1 MIHLFRL
8 ALPYCFLLFFVYK
21 GIRQPLYLLGIP
33 FLMFMSESIFVD
45 TAKVF
50 HIPGRFNDQLLF
62 TWLILLWIVSKFIQ
76 KDKFKNL
83 SGNKQSTTDFCVA
96 GLIII
101 SILGVISTI
110 LDYYPFITN
119 VIREFLTQISLL
131 AGYFIIKNW
140 ISSNK
145 PETLVN
151 FLYSLVIINSI
162 AAFLFILHQGLHLS
176 IYEQK
181 EYISD
186 SFEGTEITRSFFFMP
201 QFLFFSIV
209 YLLIFTKKY
218 TLFSIG
224 LLLIN
229 LLAIFITYTRSF
241 VTITVVLVLLYFILT
256 GVKSGKLGNAIK
268 NLMIYLILGV
278 FGIFLLSKFLP
289 ASTAYF
295 EARFSEMTKTQ
306 YTTEGPGDLEYR
318 FANTKS
324 TISNM
329 DKYKRILGMGSI
341 TNIQSPEVLVMDRTT
356 SDMVWAGVIFRWGF
370 AGLGL
375 FILIYIYATIKAFKL
390 FVKSDGIISD
400 LALMIFLYIVS
411 QIMESFVSWTFLS
424 GHGLATGLWYFAILA
439 TLSGFKRKGNNITL
453 HSSRLIYPI

>member
-1 MIHLFRL
+1 MIHLLRL
-8 ALPYCFLLFFVYK
+8 ALPYSFLLFFVYK

-33 FLMFMSESIFVD
+33 FLMYMSESIFVD
-45 TAKVF
+45 TAKLF
-50 HIPGRFNDQLLF
+50 QIPGRLGGQLLF
-62 TWLILLWIVSKFIQ
+62 IWLILLWIVSKFIQ
-76 KDKFKNL
+76 KDNPRNL
-83 SGNKQSTTDFCVA
+83 NENKITIIDFCVA

-101 SILGVISTI
+101 TIIGLISTI
-110 LDYYPFITN
+110 SDYYPSITN
-119 VIREFLTQISLL
+119 VIRQFLTLLSLL

-145 PETLVN
+145 PEILVE

-162 AAFLFILHQGLHLS
+162 AAVLFILHQGLHLS

-209 YLLIFTKKY
+209 YLLVFTKKY
-218 TLFSIG
+218 TFSSIG

-241 VTITVVLVLLYFILT
+241 VTITVVSVLLYFVLT
-256 GVKSGKLGNAIK
+256 GLKNGKLGKAIK

-289 ASTAYF
+289 ASTAFF
-295 EARFSEMTKTQ
+295 EARFSEMSEKQ
-306 YTTEGPGDLEYR
+306 YTYKEPDNLEYR
-318 FANTKS
+318 FTNTKA
-324 TISNM
+324 TITNM
-329 DKYKRILGMGSI
+329 DRNKRILGMGAI
-341 TNIQSPEVLVMDRTT
+341 TWIQSPQVVEMDRTT

-370 AGLGL
+370 AGLAL
-375 FILIYIYATIKAFKL
+375 FILIYISSTIKAFKI
-390 FVKSDGIISD
+390 FVKSEGIISD
-400 LALMIFLYIVS
+400 LALMIFLYIIS
-411 QIMESFVSWTFLS
+411 QVMESFVSWTFLS
-424 GHGLATGLWYFAILA
+424 GHGLATGLWYFAILSSL
-439 TLSGFKRKGNNITL
+439 TILEKNNENASKIRF
-453 HSSRLIYPI
+453 S

>member
-1 MIHLFRL
+1 MIHLLRL
-8 ALPYCFLLFFVYK
+8 ALPYSFLLFFVYK
-21 GIRQPLYLLGIP
+21 GIRQPLYLLGIA
-33 FLMFMSESIFVD
+33 FLMYMSESIFVD
-45 TAKVF
+45 TAMLF
-50 HIPGRFNDQLLF
+50 HIPGRLDDQLLF
-62 TWLILLWIVSKFIQ
+62 IWLLLLWIVSKFIQ
-76 KDKFKNL
+76 KDKPKKL
-83 SGNKQSTTDFCVA
+83 KENKLTITDFCVA

-101 SILGVISTI
+101 SIMGLISTI
-110 LDYYPFITN
+110 SEYYPFITN
-119 VIREFLTQISLL
+119 VIRQFLTLLSLL

-162 AAFLFILHQGLHLS
+162 AAFLFILHQGLHLT

-181 EYISD
+181 EHISD
-186 SFEGTEITRSFFFMP
+186 FFQGTEITRSFFFMP

-209 YLLIFTKKY
+209 YLLVFTKKY

-256 GVKSGKLGNAIK
+256 GAKSGKLGKAIK

-306 YTTEGPGDLEYR
+306 YTKEEPGDMEYR
-318 FANTKS
+318 FTNTKA

-329 DKYKRILGMGSI
+329 DKNKRLIGMGPI
-341 TNIQSPEVLVMDRTT
+341 TRIQSPEVVDMDRAT

-370 AGLGL
+370 VGLGL
-375 FILIYIYATIKAFKL
+375 FILIYIFSTINAFKL

-400 LALMIFLYIVS
+400 LALMIFLYIIS

-439 TLSGFKRKGNNITL
+439 TLSGFKWESNNIKL
-453 HSSRLIYPI
+453 HSSRMIYSI